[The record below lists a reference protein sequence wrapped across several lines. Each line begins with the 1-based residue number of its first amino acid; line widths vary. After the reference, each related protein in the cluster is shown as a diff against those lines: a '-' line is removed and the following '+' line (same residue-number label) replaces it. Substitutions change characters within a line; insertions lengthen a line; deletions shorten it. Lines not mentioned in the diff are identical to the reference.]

1 MTTALATLTAQETA
15 QAQTYARAATAPA
28 TARAYRADWADWT
41 AWAEAHGTPAMPADG
56 EMLAVYLSGQA
67 ETHKPASIARRLAA
81 IAAAHRGVSQPRT
94 HPAVKAVLQ
103 GIRRLHGVKQ
113 AQARPIL
120 PEELRA
126 AVADAS
132 LRDRALLLIG
142 FSGGFRRSELV
153 ALDIE
158 DLAFAAAGLTI
169 TVVRSKTDQI
179 GQGRQLG
186 IPAGAATEALTAYLA
201 DRASGPVF
209 LNDAGSRLSG
219 AAVGVIVKARLGAAY
234 SAHGLRRG
242 FVTAAVKAGKS
253 VLAVQRTTGHRSLG
267 MLSRYYEADVLGDDN
282 AARGIV

>member
-1 MTTALATLTAQETA
+1 MCE
-15 QAQTYARAATAPA
+15 
-28 TARAYRADWADWT
+28 
-41 AWAEAHGTPAMPADG
+41 
-56 EMLAVYLSGQA
+56 
-67 ETHKPASIARRLAA
+67 
-81 IAAAHRGVSQPRT
+81 
-94 HPAVKAVLQ
+94 
-103 GIRRLHGVKQ
+103 
-113 AQARPIL
+113 
-120 PEELRA
+120 
-126 AVADAS
+126 
-132 LRDRALLLIG
+132 
-142 FSGGFRRSELV
+142 RSELV

-158 DLAFAAAGLTI
+158 NLAFSAAGLTL